1 MNRITAALYRF
12 LVVYLSV
19 SMFVTSIPLAPSTAY
34 ADDAGA
40 VAVESEAQE
49 TDSSSDADVDA
60 VDNASSSGEGSS
72 STTSDQTN
80 NAQDESSSSDTSTS
94 TSSLAQDLSLSATDS
109 DAAKSLVATAEP
121 SSDDSEVDPLVYE
134 DPMVYEYAKLMPNG
148 YVYPCDASGSV
159 TVEID
164 GNDPYGSSVD

>member
-19 SMFVTSIPLAPSTAY
+19 ATVVTSIPLAPSTAY

-80 NAQDESSSSDTSTS
+80 NAQDESPGSDTSTS
-94 TSSLAQDLSLSATDS
+94 TSSLAQDLSSSATDS

-121 SSDDSEVDPLVYE
+121 R
-134 DPMVYEYAKLMPNG
+134 PMTAKSIPSCMRIQRSMSMPSL
-148 YVYPCDASGSV
+148 CRTAMCIRAMQA
-159 TVEID
+159 EALR
-164 GNDPYGSSVD
+164 